1 MTKKKLIKIIASILL
16 LVLTIALNVSL
27 THRFFTSRFPGAND
41 FFSRWEGARVFWQ
54 RGLSPYSQEATL
66 SIQQGI
72 YGRPA
77 RPDEDQCLFAYPFY
91 TVFFLFPFVWVPY
104 SWAQAL
110 WMVFLECL
118 ILAGLWLC
126 IDLFQWRPPVP
137 LLVLTNL
144 WAILFYHQ
152 ARAII
157 LGQFAV
163 VVFFFL
169 ALSLWAMAKRKDF
182 LGGASL
188 ALTTFKPQMVFLNIP
203 FLLLWAAFRKR
214 WLFIGSFVVAMAV
227 LLGLSWAVEPSWFQG
242 FLYQVRAYP
251 TYTAFGSPLWILTS
265 YYFPALGKPVELAL
279 TAILLS
285 ILGYFW
291 VQAFKV
297 GTDFLFSKALGLT
310 LVITNLIAL
319 RTATTNYVVFLIPI
333 VFLFALTRRYLWV
346 ALGQILSLPALW
358 ALFALTVK
366 GDFEQP
372 PMFLPLPFLLLAVL
386 LLLQTPPQV
395 QRSNDKHKST

>member
-1 MTKKKLIKIIASILL
+1 MSKRLSKIIAFLL
-16 LVLTIALNVSL
+16 LLGLTIALNVIL
-27 THRFFTSRFPGAND
+27 TYRFFTSRIPGAND
-41 FFSRWEGARVFWQ
+41 FFPRWEGARVFWQ
-54 RGLSPYSQEATL
+54 KGLSPYSQEATL

-91 TVFFLFPFVWVPY
+91 TVFFLFPLVWLPY
-104 SWAQAL
+104 PWAQAL

-126 IDLFQWRPPVP
+126 IDLFQWRPPV
-137 LLVLTNL
+137 LLLALTNL

-169 ALSLWAMAKRKDF
+169 ALSLWATVKRRDF
-182 LGGASL
+182 LGGSSL
-188 ALTTFKPQMVFLNIP
+188 ALTTFKPQMVFLVIP
-203 FLLLWAAFRKR
+203 FLILRSALQKR
-214 WLFIGSFVVAMAV
+214 WRFIGSFLATMAM

-242 FLYQVRAYP
+242 FLHQVRAYP
-251 TYTAFGSPLWILTS
+251 TYTAFGSPIWILTS
-265 YYFPALGKPVELAL
+265 YYFPALGKPVELIS

-285 ILGYFW
+285 LLSYFW
-291 VQAFKV
+291 ARALKD
-297 GTDFLFSKALGLT
+297 GADFSFYKALGLT
-310 LVITNLIAL
+310 LVITNLIAP

-333 VFLFALTRRYLWV
+333 VFLFALTRHYLWV
-346 ALGQILSLPALW
+346 ALGQILSLPAFW
-358 ALFALTVK
+358 TLFALTVK

-372 PMFLPLPFLLLAVL
+372 PMYLPLPFLLLVAL
-386 LLLQTPPQV
+386 LLLQAPPQV
-395 QRSNDKHKST
+395 QGSGNKHKSP

>member
-1 MTKKKLIKIIASILL
+1 MSKRLSKIIAFLL
-16 LVLTIALNVSL
+16 LLGLTIALNVIL
-27 THRFFTSRFPGAND
+27 THRFFTSRIPGAND

-91 TVFFLFPFVWVPY
+91 TVFFLFPLVWLPY

-126 IDLFQWRPPVP
+126 IDLFQWRPPV
-137 LLVLTNL
+137 LLLALTNL

-169 ALSLWAMAKRKDF
+169 ALSLWATAKRRDF
-182 LGGASL
+182 LGGSSL
-188 ALTTFKPQMVFLNIP
+188 ALTTFKPQMVFLVIP
-203 FLLLWAAFRKR
+203 FLILRSALQKR
-214 WLFIGSFVVAMAV
+214 WRFIGSFLATMAM
-227 LLGLSWAVEPSWFQG
+227 LLGLSWAVEPSWFQD
-242 FLYQVRAYP
+242 FLHQVRAYP
-251 TYTAFGSPLWILTS
+251 TYTAFGSPIWILTS
-265 YYFPALGKPVELAL
+265 YYFPALGKPVELIL
-279 TAILLS
+279 TVILLS
-285 ILGYFW
+285 LLGYFW
-291 VQAFKV
+291 ARALKD
-297 GTDFLFSKALGLT
+297 GADFSFYKALGLT
-310 LVITNLIAL
+310 LVITNLIAP

-333 VFLFALTRRYLWV
+333 VFLFALTRHYLWV
-346 ALGQILSLPALW
+346 ALGQILSLPAFW

-372 PMFLPLPFLLLAVL
+372 PMYLPLPFLLLVAL
-386 LLLQTPPQV
+386 LLLQAPPQV
-395 QRSNDKHKST
+395 QGSGNKHKSP